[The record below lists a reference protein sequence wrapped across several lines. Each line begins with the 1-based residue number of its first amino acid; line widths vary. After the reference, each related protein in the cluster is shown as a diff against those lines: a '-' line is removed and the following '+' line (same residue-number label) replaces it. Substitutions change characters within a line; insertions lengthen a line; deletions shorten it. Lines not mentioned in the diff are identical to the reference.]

1 MDMKELTPVASAVAR
16 TRGVSSVWELR
27 VRTSGS
33 LVRAMVSSQA
43 RVSARMV
50 ALDDVS
56 FMTAL
61 LTADTFLL
69 LGLLHGNSTL
79 Q

>member
-1 MDMKELTPVASAVAR
+1 M
-16 TRGVSSVWELR
+16 SSVWELR

-69 LGLLHGNSTL
+69 LGLLHWRQQISQKLHIYATQSQL
-79 Q
+79 F